1 MKRLVFT
8 CALLLLATIPALGN
22 TVLVA
27 NFLNGNNASLNSRVY
42 LWNPSDTAGN
52 ITARVYTLPR
62 SGASTLLGTVHL
74 GVLDARSSRNIKVA
88 EDILVFSSIS
98 LPYIVDGGNLTVEFT
113 VEAPNVS
120 GDAQVFSS
128 DFAFGTY
135 PLQEIPSTANV
146 GPTVL
151 VANFLNGNN
160 DAFNSRVY
168 LWNPSTIAGNL
179 SVRVF
184 TLPLGGGTAQ
194 ELTTTPHFLV
204 PLEARSALNVKVAE
218 DILTPL
224 GIATPYTTDGGNLT
238 VEFTIGAVDVR
249 RAAQVFSGGF
259 GFGTY
264 PLEVISTASD
274 VGGTAPIMNVEVLED
289 TVVIDQNVRLGLVRI
304 SGAVRNNDFQ
314 DAVSI
319 AVAIET
325 FDSSG
330 KMLGGR
336 IAGVRGTT
344 TRVGPVGVTS
354 NVLLPGGTG
363 YFESLFRISGGF
375 VQTAK
380 FFVMA
385 REEPTTVPMIRLS
398 ADAFPFVVP
407 TFPGNSEIRG
417 SVDHGGWRCSFPG
430 TEGCPLEAKS
440 LVVFIIL
447 LDIQGRVLRVLP
459 HDFSDSDQLLLVG
472 QSIFFT
478 VSANIDAFQIASVLV
493 AVQWEED
500 GGLTP

>member
-88 EDILVFSSIS
+88 EDILVFSGIS

-168 LWNPSTIAGNL
+168 LWNPSTIAGSL

-194 ELTTTPHFLV
+194 ELTATPHFLV

-249 RAAQVFSGGF
+249 GAAQVFSGGF

-289 TVVIDQNVRLGLVRI
+289 TVVINQLGGPFVRI

-314 DAVSI
+314 DAVYI

-336 IAGVRGTT
+336 IAVVRGTT
-344 TRVGPVGVTS
+344 TRVGPGGVTS

-398 ADAFPFVVP
+398 ADAFSFAEP

-417 SVDHGGWRCSFPG
+417 SVDHEGWRCSFPG
-430 TEGCPLEAKS
+430 TEGCPMEAES

-447 LDIQGRVLRVLP
+447 LDIQGRVLRVLT
-459 HDFSDSDQLLLVG
+459 HDLSDQLLLVG

-478 VSANIDAFQIASVLV
+478 VSTGIDAFQIASVLV
-493 AVQWEED
+493 AVQWED